1 MGSILKVDNLQ
12 NSDGTRTIA
21 SDSGTAWSWGANAPS
36 GMVLEQFL
44 LPCNGSSITVQSGTY
59 SSENITAEQTLDST
73 HTKIGG
79 SLISYTPPTGSQIVI
94 YEFGFSYAYSD
105 SNSIGHFGLHLDSDE
120 VSDHRTTISSQ
131 GSSYPA
137 HRVIIRYPFMIGG
150 TADADSGRVA
160 SWTTAKTIQVK
171 GREYSGSYEGRVH
184 ATGQWDGGVSV
195 FTVPVVG
202 ITAIA

>member
-1 MGSILKVDNLQ
+1 MGSTLKVDNLQ

-21 SDSGTAWSWGANAPS
+21 SDSGTAWSWGANAPA
-36 GMVLEQFL
+36 GMVIEQFL

-59 SSENITAEQTLDST
+59 TSETITAEQLLDLT

-94 YEFGFSYAYSD
+94 YEFGFSCAYTDASW
-105 SNSIGHFGLHLDSDE
+105 IAHFGLHLDSDE
-120 VSDHRTTISSQ
+120 VSDHRTTIENQ
-131 GSSYPA
+131 GSSYGV

-150 TADADSGRVA
+150 SADADSGRVA
-160 SWTTAKTIQVK
+160 SWTSAKTIQVK
-171 GREYSGSYEGRVH
+171 GREFSALYEARVH
-184 ATGQWDGGVSV
+184 ATGHWDAGASV